1 LTGHKKIIDTVYIQY
16 YTVHITLYTDESEAG
31 GDLLFI
37 ALSNSEPAPLYEQ
50 IEKQVIEQ
58 IMSGKLAAGSMLPS
72 IRVLA
77 KELEI
82 SVITVKKAYEDLEA
96 SGYIVTNQGKGSF
109 VAEAGA
115 EFVRENRLK
124 SIQQSFEKGIEECRR
139 LGMDDST
146 IVKTFRDILG
156 TFE

>member
-1 LTGHKKIIDTVYIQY
+1 
-16 YTVHITLYTDESEAG
+16 VHITIYTVDPEG
-31 GDLLFI
+31 RGDLLFI

-58 IMSGKLAAGSMLPS
+58 IVSGKLAAGSMLPS
-72 IRVLA
+72 IRALA

-96 SGYIVTNQGKGSF
+96 GGYIVTNQGKGSF

-124 SIQQSFEKGIEECRR
+124 GIQQSFEKGIDECRR